1 VCETCPPHH
10 IVSQDGIS
18 CHLPTCDPREMIT
31 EYGECEMCAEYE
43 SVISSKLECEEPV
56 CESRKKITIDGTC
69 ELCEDFMIPS
79 EYGYECY

>member
-1 VCETCPPHH
+1 
-10 IVSQDGIS
+10 
-18 CHLPTCDPREMIT
+18 
-31 EYGECEMCAEYE
+31 MCAEYE

-79 EYGYECY
+79 EYGYECYQPSCPERQVVLKDGTCEMCPEHSKVSENQ